1 MLKRLF
7 ILLVVCVCNI
17 VVYAADKNKYD
28 GLINQCSSWSD
39 KRILQVA
46 DRVLAKGDKERA
58 LVLYMV
64 VCNRM
69 TVDMDDSQASTCAL
83 AHVKSGD
90 IYFQGGNYSNALDF
104 YVKGMKVSDANEKK
118 PHLAVL
124 YKNIGNV
131 YSMFQDYEKGI
142 SLYLEGVKQAKESGD
157 NETLYKLYQNLTGAY
172 IYLNETKTARH
183 YYNLSQ
189 RTSHSKTDVSQFMDG
204 FTLALLVKA
213 EGKSC
218 TLGMYAPVRP
228 SRFWQLYGQ
237 GYRRECRI

>member
-28 GLINQCSSWSD
+28 GLISQCLSWSD
-39 KRILQVA
+39 KRILQAA

-172 IYLNETKTARH
+172 IYLNDTKTARH

>member
-1 MLKRLF
+1 MKRLF

-28 GLINQCSSWSD
+28 GLISQCLSWSD
-39 KRILQVA
+39 KRILQVE
-46 DRVLAKGDKERA
+46 DRVLTKGDKERA

-83 AHVKSGD
+83 AYVKSGD

-172 IYLNETKTARH
+172 IYLNDTKTARH

-218 TLGMYAPVRP
+218 TLGMYAPVQP

-237 GYRRECRI
+237 GHRRECRI

>member
-28 GLINQCSSWSD
+28 GLISQCSSWSD

-46 DRVLAKGDKERA
+46 DRVLAKDDKERA

-83 AHVKSGD
+83 AYVKSGD

-172 IYLNETKTARH
+172 IYLNDTKTARH
-183 YYNLSQ
+183 YYN
-189 RTSHSKTDVSQFMDG
+189 
-204 FTLALLVKA
+204 
-213 EGKSC
+213 
-218 TLGMYAPVRP
+218 
-228 SRFWQLYGQ
+228 
-237 GYRRECRI
+237 